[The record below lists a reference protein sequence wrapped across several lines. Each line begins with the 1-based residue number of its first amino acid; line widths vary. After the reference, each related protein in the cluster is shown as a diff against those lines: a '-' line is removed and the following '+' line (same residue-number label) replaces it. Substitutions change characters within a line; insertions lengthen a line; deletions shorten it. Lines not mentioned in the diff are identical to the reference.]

1 MPYTEK
7 GEEVIQK
14 MRKTYKTKK
23 KVKQVFHAMINKGT
37 KGTEEWHESDN
48 SPIARHSRK
57 KK

>member
-1 MPYTEK
+1 MPYTDTGK
-7 GEEVIQK
+7 KVLRSMK
-14 MRKTYKTKK
+14 KTYKTKK
-23 KVKQVFHAMINKGT
+23 KVKQVFHAMINKGA